1 MDKNNLV
8 LFIFLVFPPQ
18 VYSHVAA
25 CPRESSR
32 GEGRAE
38 PKFSQP
44 VVLRCDKAEPKRST
58 VLPSNV
64 QVEKNTSDLLSC
76 VYLQLFDWCT
86 ILKSADNL

>member
-8 LFIFLVFPPQ
+8 LFLAFPLQ

-38 PKFSQP
+38 PRFSQP
-44 VVLRCDKAEPKRST
+44 VVLRCDKAEPKSSI
-58 VLPSNV
+58 VLPSNM
-64 QVEKNTSDLLSC
+64 
-76 VYLQLFDWCT
+76 
-86 ILKSADNL
+86 